1 MKITYEL
8 EQQEAQMVIDAL
20 AELPLKASFNLFMKL
35 NGQLRT
41 QMEPAAKVPEKVQK
55 AQTGQEAKKE

>member
-8 EQQEAQMVIDAL
+8 EQQEAQMLIDAL

-35 NGQLRT
+35 NGQLR
-41 QMEPAAKVPEKVQK
+41 Q
-55 AQTGQEAKKE
+55 QTGPSPIEKKEPGRAE